1 MAKSPPPRRPSWLP
15 ATLLLVL
22 VVLVAAVVL
31 SGRHRHP
38 APRPAPVAT
47 ARPAPAAPAV
57 PAPPTA
63 KAQAPVFED
72 YSHVS
77 EATQPPAHEPAHVRG
92 LALILDDVG
101 WDLTELRRA
110 LALPYTMA
118 ISVMPDAPHARRA
131 AEMAHAAGHVV
142 MLHMPM
148 EPDSVR
154 LQKRMDGSFLR
165 VGMPDARIHT
175 LMLQALS
182 EVPYV
187 QGVNNHMG
195 SLLTSKAAPMAAV
208 MQVCR
213 EKHLFFVD
221 SRTSAASVAATM
233 AARAGIPWASRQVF
247 LDDKTDEAYLQR
259 MWNKA
264 LACEQRYGSCVVI
277 AHPHPK
283 TIDFLARMAGGMGQ
297 HVPMLAVTDVL
308 HAGSLASRGD

>member
-1 MAKSPPPRRPSWLP
+1 ML
-15 ATLLLVL
+15 LLLVL
-22 VVLVAAVVL
+22 VALVVALGL
-31 SGRHRHP
+31 SSRHRQQ
-38 APRPAPVAT
+38 AS
-47 ARPAPAAPAV
+47 RPAPAVAVVKPPA
-57 PAPPTA
+57 A
-63 KAQAPVFED
+63 KAPVFED

-77 EATQPPAHEPAHVRG
+77 EATLPPARVPDHVRG

-118 ISVMPDAPHARRA
+118 ISVMPDALFAKQA
-131 AEMAHAAGHVV
+131 ADMAHAAGHVV

-148 EPDSVR
+148 EPDSVL
-154 LQKRMDGSFLR
+154 LQKRMDKSFLR
-165 VGMPDARIHT
+165 VGMPDDQIRA
-175 LMLQALS
+175 LLLQALS

-195 SLLTSKAAPMAAV
+195 SLLTSKAGPMAAV

-221 SRTSAASVAATM
+221 SRTSATSVAATM
-233 AARAGIPWASRQVF
+233 AARAGIPWASRQIF
-247 LDDKTDEAYLQR
+247 LDNQTDEASLQR

-283 TIDFLARMAGGMGQ
+283 TIDFLVQ
-297 HVPMLAVTDVL
+297 HTGKDKQVPMLAVTDVL
-308 HAGSLASRGD
+308 HPGALASRGH

>member
-1 MAKSPPPRRPSWLP
+1 MAK
-15 ATLLLVL
+15 
-22 VVLVAAVVL
+22 
-31 SGRHRHP
+31 
-38 APRPAPVAT
+38 AP
-47 ARPAPAAPAV
+47 
-57 PAPPTA
+57 
-63 KAQAPVFED
+63 AQAPVFED

-77 EATQPPAHEPAHVRG
+77 EATQPPAHVLAHVHG

-101 WDLTELRRA
+101 YDLTELRRA

-118 ISVMPDAPHARRA
+118 ISVMPDAPYARQA
-131 AEMAHAAGHVV
+131 AELAHTAGHVV

-148 EPDSVR
+148 EPDSVL

-165 VGMPDARIHT
+165 VGMPDARIRT

-195 SLLTSKAAPMAAV
+195 SLLTSKAGPMAAV

-221 SRTSAASVAATM
+221 SRTSAASVAAKM
-233 AARAGIPWASRQVF
+233 AARAGVPWTSRQVF

-264 LACEQRYGSCVVI
+264 LACEQRYGACVVI

-283 TIDFLARMAGGMGQ
+283 TIDFLEQ
-297 HVPMLAVTDVL
+297 HTGKGRRVPMLAVTEVL
-308 HAGSLASRGD
+308 HPGALASRGD